1 MGQAIVK
8 AARDRDLYMVWSS
21 VVDAPVAV
29 GSRNQMVEYA
39 RQEWRDTPEQA
50 EAALQR
56 ADTNGS
62 SDRAMRFGWW
72 DDETLPVMEGSPP
85 DGWYHVRRDRLVD
98 YAEALLHDDDAAAVA
113 LLECW
118 QRRDDAS

>member
-39 RQEWRDTPEQA
+39 RQEVGFHQ
-50 EAALQR
+50 
-56 ADTNGS
+56 
-62 SDRAMRFGWW
+62 
-72 DDETLPVMEGSPP
+72 
-85 DGWYHVRRDRLVD
+85 RLVR
-98 YAEALLHDDDAAAVA
+98 AAVG
-113 LLECW
+113 LT
-118 QRRDDAS
+118 